1 MQVPAQPTRRR
12 VVDRFLRGVAGM
24 ATTGWFRSVE
34 RVGLERVPPD
44 RPVLVVANHMNGFV
58 DPVLLVATG
67 ARVPRFLAK
76 STLWKAKPV
85 GAVLDLIGVLPVH
98 RRSDGDTTGNDRTF
112 EACHRVLREAGVIG
126 LFPEG
131 TVRDEP
137 SVGEVR
143 TGAARIALGA
153 RAAGVGRIAIVPVGL
168 TYEDKAAPRS
178 RALVRVGEIIDLDA
192 EIARFVV
199 DDEVASDTNHDA
211 VARLTAAIAEVMRGA
226 AVDFSDRWEAGILIQ
241 AAAIRLRTPDMD
253 PVEQVPLAVLE
264 PVARLLSLAPP
275 AAQREVVTEMA
286 LYRLGLDTVKMHDAD
301 VLAGPS
307 RDRIRGRVGPRLA
320 KVGALAPL
328 ALFGVAVN
336 GLPYLAVQRASDR
349 PMARVSRA
357 NFSLLASLG
366 AYPLSWLAWTVL
378 LRRRLTWPQAAVTM
392 AVLGPVS
399 GRAAIA
405 AVEEGETLWRSRH
418 GYRQAL
424 RHAADLP
431 RLLEQRQ
438 KVMAAVDAALAGA
451 VTAPPGA

>member
-1 MQVPAQPTRRR
+1 
-12 VVDRFLRGVAGM
+12 M
-24 ATTGWFRSVE
+24 ATTGWFRNVE
-34 RVGLERVPPD
+34 TVGLERVPLD
-44 RPVLVVANHMNGFV
+44 RPVLLVANHMNGFV

-76 STLWKAKPV
+76 SALWKAKPL

-98 RRSDGDTTGNDRTF
+98 RRSDGDTAGNDRTF
-112 EACHRVLREAGVIG
+112 EACHRVLGEAGVIG

-153 RAAGVGRIAIVPVGL
+153 RAAGVERIAIVPVGL

-192 EIARFVV
+192 EIGRFAE
-199 DDEVASDTNHDA
+199 DGEVASDADHGA
-211 VARLTAAIAEVMRGA
+211 VDRLTAAIADVMRGA
-226 AVDFSDRWEAGILIQ
+226 AVDFTDRWEAGFLTQ
-241 AAAIRLRTPDMD
+241 AAAIRLRTADMD
-253 PVEQVPLAVLE
+253 PVAPVPLAALE
-264 PVARLLSLAPP
+264 PVARRLSLAPP
-275 AAQREVVTEMA
+275 AAQREIVTEMA
-286 LYRLGLDTVKMHDAD
+286 LYRLGLDTVKMRDAD
-301 VLAGPS
+301 VLAGPD
-307 RDRIRGRVGPRLA
+307 RNRIRGRVGPRVA
-320 KVGALAPL
+320 KVGVLAPL
-328 ALFGVAVN
+328 AAFGVAVN

-357 NFSLLASLG
+357 NFSLLASLV
-366 AYPLSWLAWTVL
+366 AYPVAWLASSVV
-378 LRRRLTWPQAAVTM
+378 LRRRLTWPQACVTM

-399 GRAAIA
+399 GRAAIEA
-405 AVEEGETLWRSRH
+405 LEEGETLWRSRH

-438 KVMAAVDAALAGA
+438 KVVAAVDAALAAA
-451 VTAPPGA
+451 VTATPGA